1 MSLAELLPELR
12 FLHILSAFV
21 FVAGHGVSMFVAFR
35 IRAERE
41 PARMLALLDLSAWSL
56 IVAGVGLLLMLVSGV
71 AAGLAG
77 DHFGRGWIWV
87 SLVLLVVVAGLMTP
101 IASTHFSRLRL
112 ALGQRVRGL
121 KEGDPDP
128 VPLPVG
134 EVLAIARSRRPEA
147 ALLIGLGGF
156 LVIMWLMSYRP
167 F

>member
-12 FLHILSAFV
+12 FVHILSAFV

-35 IRAERE
+35 VRAERE

-56 IVAGVGLLLMLVSGV
+56 IVAFVGLLLLLVSGV
-71 AAGLAG
+71 AAGLAA
-77 DHFGRGWIWV
+77 DSFGRGWIWV
-87 SLVLLVVVAGLMTP
+87 SLILLIVVAGLMTP
-101 IASTHFSRLRL
+101 IASAHFSRLRL

-128 VPLPVG
+128 TPLPV
-134 EVLAIARSRRPEA
+134 EDVLAIARGRRPEL
-147 ALLIGLGGF
+147 ALAIGVGGF
-156 LVIMWLMSYRP
+156 VVIMWLMSYRP